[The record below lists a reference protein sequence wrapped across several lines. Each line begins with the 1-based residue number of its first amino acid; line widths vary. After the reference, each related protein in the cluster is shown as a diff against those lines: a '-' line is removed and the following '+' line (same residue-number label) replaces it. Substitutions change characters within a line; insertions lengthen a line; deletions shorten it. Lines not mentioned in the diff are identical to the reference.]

1 MMQAPLQR
9 MRYRYLMRAL
19 VYQAVV
25 G

>member
-9 MRYRYLMRAL
+9 MRYRYLMRML
-19 VYQAVV
+19 VYQALV